1 MSRSSKSSR
10 NIASE
15 TARFAGVSSWQI
27 PSRPVLLWLT
37 DVIFVALIVVFP
49 FIMGGREAWG
59 HRILITLSMALGF
72 CWCLHR
78 IRTGG
83 KLVLLSLEP
92 LMLAGLL
99 LVWLQAIPITSNVL
113 HHLSGEYDRLLP
125 APTAISADP
134 SEQPATSMWSSA
146 SLYPTESKHGLLI
159 LASYIVIAVVTAQ
172 RITSE
177 QDCHHLLKLV
187 GVSGLLMTA
196 FAVVQLV
203 TSNDYF
209 FWFYRHPYT
218 GTREVLKG
226 AFTNRNH
233 FAQFLSL
240 SIGPLIWWMLIGR
253 TSKDSAGPARR
264 ASPGPAQGSHSSFDR
279 VIDPRLILLICA
291 TGSVLLAIMLSL
303 SRGGMISGGLA
314 SIVCLAGLWKSGRV
328 HASLA
333 LVTLSLGVIALCG
346 LTIFGND
353 SVEERVAQLASG
365 DADQIDKLNARR
377 SIWNADI
384 KAIKAFPL
392 LGTGVGSHRFVY
404 PLYMEDLAKF
414 PNVTFSHA
422 ESSYIHLALE
432 TGLAGLGLLSIGL
445 LLSVGRIV
453 RNILRTSES
462 SRIALLTAICAS
474 LIGGMVHAA
483 VDFIWYAPAI
493 VVTTILLGVAGLRLC
508 TGFTSHRAIAIPR
521 LGWFAMGAVCLF
533 VLCDAQ
539 PNLQR
544 RVAGERLWFK
554 YLNADFDAAL
564 AFHEERTTTSDSDA
578 AEELMNVGGLFTTDD
593 VISTEQ
599 PWADHS
605 QAEPSG
611 HEDATASYNS
621 DKSTPAFHEAR
632 AASLRDRIHLLLASL
647 KANPNQAEAS
657 QELATTCLELFD
669 VLQISGD
676 NRMSLPQIRDVVLTS
691 GYKSDNEMLVF
702 LKRAFGSS
710 MRLPLLSNQ
719 FSRQALTLCPLAGKA
734 WEVRMATDFLR
745 DRLDAD
751 HDHLIAQAITIGHHS
766 PKALHSI
773 GLTLLQEGETE
784 DALKLWNQVFHSSR
798 ELRLTICRTLL
809 STHSVNLILKQFR
822 PTLDEL
828 PEVLLACQ
836 ESGRKA
842 DMMTLAYATVDVVQ
856 KSVRQNDQSADA
868 GHERHVALLMDVYRN
883 IYQLRA
889 YEECRTLLQL
899 AIDCDSMS
907 EPPRRALGLL
917 FLDQKQY
924 AEAEAQFAW
933 CADQL
938 PGDAKL
944 DELRRE
950 CRRLEANQARR
961 VRTVGYELP

>member
-1 MSRSSKSSR
+1 MSWSSKSFR
-10 NIASE
+10 NLAAE
-15 TARFAGVSSWQI
+15 TARFSVVSSWQI
-27 PSRPVLLWLT
+27 PARPALLWMT
-37 DVIFVALIVVFP
+37 DAIFVALIVVFP

-72 CWCLHR
+72 CWCFHR
-78 IRTGG
+78 IRIGG

-99 LVWLQAIPITSNVL
+99 LVWLQTIPITTNVL
-113 HHLSGEYDRLLP
+113 NQLSGEYERLLP
-125 APTAISADP
+125 APAIISA
-134 SEQPATSMWSSA
+134 EQMNQPVSSSWSSA
-146 SLYPTESKHGLLI
+146 SLYPTETKHGLLI
-159 LASYIVIAVVTAQ
+159 LASYIVIAIVTAQ
-172 RITSE
+172 RIGTE
-177 QDCHHLLKLV
+177 QDCRHLLKLV

-240 SIGPLIWWMLIGR
+240 SIGPLIWWMLVGRISKNSIG
-253 TSKDSAGPARR
+253 PIRR
-264 ASPGPAQGSHSSFDR
+264 SSPGPAEGSHSSFDR

-291 TGSVLLAIMLSL
+291 TGGVLLAIMLSL
-303 SRGGMISGGLA
+303 SRGGMISAGLA
-314 SIVCLAGLWKSGRV
+314 CVVCLAGLWKSGRV

-333 LVTLSLGVIALCG
+333 FVTLSLGVIGLCG
-346 LTIFGND
+346 LAIFGND

-377 SIWNADI
+377 SIWSADI

-414 PNVTFSHA
+414 SNVTFSHA

-432 TGLAGLGLLSIGL
+432 TGIAGFGLLAVGL
-445 LLSVGRIV
+445 LLSVGRIAKHIW
-453 RNILRTSES
+453 RSHES
-462 SRIALLTAICAS
+462 SAIALLTAICAS
-474 LIGGMVHAA
+474 LIGGLFHAA
-483 VDFIWYAPAI
+483 VDFIWYAPSI

-508 TGFTSHRAIAIPR
+508 TRFHSHRAIPVPR
-521 LGWFAMGAVCLF
+521 PGWFVMAALCLF
-533 VLCDAQ
+533 VLCDTQ
-539 PNLQR
+539 PQLQR
-544 RVAGERLWFK
+544 RVAGERLWFQ

-564 AFHEERTTTSDSDA
+564 AFHEEQTMASDA
-578 AEELMNVGGLFTTDD
+578 DDAEEMQTLVSQFAPEAHVSDEESPNEVSFIDNDAT
-593 VISTEQ
+593 VK
-599 PWADHS
+599 DHS
-605 QAEPSG
+605 SQLKTAFYRGRAE
-611 HEDATASYNS
+611 
-621 DKSTPAFHEAR
+621 
-632 AASLRDRIHLLLASL
+632 SLLDRIHLLLASL
-647 KANPNQAEAS
+647 KANPCQAEAS
-657 QELATTCLELFD
+657 QELATICLELFD
-669 VLQISGD
+669 VLQTTGD

-691 GYKSDNEMLVF
+691 RYKTDKEMLVF

-710 MRLPLLSNQ
+710 MRLPLLSNH
-719 FSRQALTLCPLAGKA
+719 FSRQALTFCPLAGKA
-734 WEVRMATDFLR
+734 WEIRMATDFLR
-745 DRLDAD
+745 DPSDAHHKD
-751 HDHLIAQAITIGHHS
+751 LIAQAITIGRYS

-784 DALKLWNQVFHSSR
+784 EALKLWNQVFHSSR
-798 ELRLTICRTLL
+798 ELRLSICKTLM
-809 STHSVNLILKQFR
+809 SNHSVSLILQQFR
-822 PTLDEL
+822 PKVHEL

-842 DMMTLAYATVDVVQ
+842 DLLTLAFATMEGIQ
-856 KSVRQNDQSADA
+856 KSIHQNDQSADA
-868 GHERHVALLMDVYRN
+868 GNEQNAALLMNVYRN
-883 IYQLRA
+883 LYQLHA
-889 YEECRTLLQL
+889 YEECKTLLQL
-899 AIDCDSMS
+899 AIDCDPTA

-917 FLDQKQY
+917 FLDRKQY
-924 AEAEAQFAW
+924 AEAEVLFAW

-961 VRTVGYELP
+961 VRTVGYQLP

>member
-1 MSRSSKSSR
+1 MSRRSKSFR

-15 TARFAGVSSWQI
+15 TARFAGVISWQI

-37 DVIFVALIVVFP
+37 DAIFVALIVVFP

-99 LVWLQAIPITSNVL
+99 LVWLQAMPITSDVL
-113 HHLSGEYDRLLP
+113 HQLSGEYDRLLP
-125 APTAISADP
+125 APTAISADT
-134 SEQPATSMWSSA
+134 SEQPASSMWSSA

-159 LASYIVIAVVTAQ
+159 LASYIVIAVVAAQ

-253 TSKDSAGPARR
+253 TSKDSAGPVRR

-291 TGSVLLAIMLSL
+291 TGGVLLAIMLSL

-314 SIVCLAGLWKSGRV
+314 CIVCLAGLWKSGRV

-333 LVTLSLGVIALCG
+333 FVMLSLGVIALCG

-414 PNVTFSHA
+414 PNITFSHA

-432 TGLAGLGLLSIGL
+432 TGLAGLGLLAMGL

-453 RNILRTSES
+453 QNILRTSDS
-462 SRIALLTAICAS
+462 SRIALLTAISAS

-508 TGFTSHRAIAIPR
+508 TGFNSHRAIPIPR
-521 LGWFAMGAVCLF
+521 PGWFAVGAVCLF

-544 RVAGERLWFK
+544 RVAGERLWFH

-564 AFHEERTTTSDSDA
+564 AFHEERTTTADSDA
-578 AEELMNVGGLFTTDD
+578 TEELINVGGLFTTDEES
-593 VISTEQ
+593 STEQ

-605 QAEPSG
+605 QTKSSG
-611 HEDATASYNS
+611 HEDTTATHNS
-621 DKSTPAFHEAR
+621 DKSRPAFHRAR
-632 AASLRDRIHLLLASL
+632 AASLGDRIHLLLASL

-669 VLQISGD
+669 VLQITGD
-676 NRMSLPQIRDVVLTS
+676 NRLSLPQIRDVVLTS
-691 GYKSDNEMLVF
+691 GYKSDNEVLAF

-710 MRLPLLSNQ
+710 MRLPLLSNH

-734 WEVRMATDFLR
+734 WEVRIATDFLR
-745 DRLDAD
+745 DPSDAH
-751 HDHLIAQAITIGHHS
+751 HDYLIAQAITIGHHS

-798 ELRLTICRTLL
+798 ELRLSICKTLL
-809 STHSVNLILKQFR
+809 STHSVNLILTQFR
-822 PTLDEL
+822 PTSDEL

-842 DMMTLAYATVDVVQ
+842 DMMTLAFATVDVVQ
-856 KSVRQNDQSADA
+856 KSVRQNDQSANA

-883 IYQLRA
+883 IYQLSA

-899 AIDCDSMS
+899 AIDCDPMS

-950 CRRLEANQARR
+950 CRRLGANQARR

>member
-1 MSRSSKSSR
+1 MSRRSKSLG

-15 TARFAGVSSWQI
+15 TARFAGVSLWQI
-27 PSRPVLLWLT
+27 PERPLLLWLT
-37 DVIFVALIVVFP
+37 DAIFVALIVVFP

-99 LVWLQAIPITSNVL
+99 LVWLQTIPITSDVL
-113 HHLSGEYDRLLP
+113 HQLSSEYHRLLP
-125 APTAISADP
+125 APAANSAD
-134 SEQPATSMWSSA
+134 TSNHPGSLMWSSA
-146 SLYPTESKHGLLI
+146 SFYPTETKHALLM

-172 RITSE
+172 RITNE

-196 FAVVQLV
+196 FAVAQLI

-253 TSKDSAGPARR
+253 ISKDSTSPARR

-291 TGSVLLAIMLSL
+291 TGGVLLAIMLSL
-303 SRGGMISGGLA
+303 SRGGMISAGLA
-314 SIVCLAGLWKSGRV
+314 CIVCLAGLWKSGRV

-333 LVTLSLGVIALCG
+333 FVTLSLGVIALCG

-404 PLYMEDLAKF
+404 SLYMEDLAKF

-432 TGLAGLGLLSIGL
+432 TGLAGLGLLAMGL
-445 LLSVGRIV
+445 LFSVGRIV

-508 TGFTSHRAIAIPR
+508 TGFTSHRVIPIPR
-521 LGWFAMGAVCLF
+521 LGWFAMGASCLF

-539 PNLQR
+539 PSLQC
-544 RVAGERLWFK
+544 RVAGERLWFQ

-578 AEELMNVGGLFTTDD
+578 TEALMNAVGLFTADD
-593 VISTEQ
+593 VKSTEQ
-599 PWADHS
+599 SGPDQS
-605 QAEPSG
+605 QAKSSG
-611 HEDATASYNS
+611 HEDATATNKS
-621 DKSTPAFHEAR
+621 DKFRPAFYRAC
-632 AASLRDRIHLLLASL
+632 AASLRDRIHLLLESL

-669 VLQISGD
+669 VLQTTGD

-691 GYKSDNEMLVF
+691 GYKTDKEMLVF

-710 MRLPLLSNQ
+710 MRLPLLSNH

-745 DRLDAD
+745 DPSDAH

-766 PKALHSI
+766 PTALHSI
-773 GLTLLQEGETE
+773 GLMLLQEGETE
-784 DALKLWNQVFHSSR
+784 DALKLWNQVFHSSC
-798 ELRLTICRTLL
+798 ELRLSICKTLL

-828 PEVLLACQ
+828 PEVLLACH
-836 ESGRKA
+836 EAGRKA
-842 DMMTLAYATVDVVQ
+842 DMMTLAYATVNAVQ
-856 KSVRQNDQSADA
+856 RSVHKNDQSADSD
-868 GHERHVALLMDVYRN
+868 HERHVALLMDVYRN

-899 AIDCDSMS
+899 AIDCDPMS

-924 AEAEAQFAW
+924 DEAEKLFAW

-961 VRTVGYELP
+961 VRTVGYERP